1 MTNSHADASSHVKMY
16 MMVLAA
22 LLVGTVLT
30 VLVARVDLGGSTNV
44 IVALLIA
51 GVKASLV
58 ASIFMHLKW
67 ESSGWIWWPL
77 LLCAFFFLV
86 LLLLPTIVMQ
96 DLPPRSL
103 RGTWG

>member
-1 MTNSHADASSHVKMY
+1 MTVSHADASSQVKMY

-22 LLVGTVLT
+22 LLVGTVVT
-30 VLVARVDLGGSTNV
+30 VLVGRIDLGGSMNV

-67 ESSGWIWWPL
+67 ERSGWIWWPL
-77 LLCAFFFLV
+77 AFCAFCFLTLMFV
-86 LLLLPTIVMQ
+86 PLLTIT
-96 DLPPRSL
+96 DLPPRTQI
-103 RGTWG
+103 GTWG